1 MKILNISVFVFCFSG
16 VISQDIGPTEVTVIE
31 GFKSEIPESEKIK
44 ETTQFTDTTV
54 VDKNQTYSFIDKT
67 LEANYEARPIKAAK
81 VSGEKQFDLL
91 KSTIMLGGGFP
102 LTSLSSISV
111 NSLRKDNYSYGL
123 TLNHFANRYRIDY
136 NNSIRNSDVFK
147 NSLNQINIFGK
158 KITDKNIFLSNLD
171 YDRRTTNQDID
182 FSGPSECKDCNKNR
196 FAYSKLSF
204 DVISRELSEF
214 KLKHQTKF
222 FVSNLNELSE
232 NQIQFSTNLSKTI
245 KGLPFSLELELNN
258 YINYANTDTI
268 ISRLKSDVK
277 SLHVYPS
284 VSVKKFGIDMD
295 LGLELHYE
303 GDLLGSTQ
311 TEIFP
316 QIKLSKHLVKNI
328 LYIEAGLSHNE
339 QRHTL
344 QSLSNEN
351 PFIHSF
357 GTNQVWNLEPFSTM
371 DLRNTDIDE
380 VYVSM
385 RNVLGKDEVFSGG
398 IAYGHIQNM
407 QSFVLL
413 SYSSLFDRFI
423 SNYEDVWRL
432 TANANYNWQ
441 INDLLGIQATVN
453 YCHYDTVVSNKEN
466 INGSLSLSLNLDE
479 KIKVNTSISY
489 LGKRHS
495 FIQSVTDFDGV
506 FSTSP
511 FTTVDL
517 NSQLHA
523 NVSID
528 YNYTKFIS
536 AFLRVNN
543 ILNSKEDM
551 WQGYREIGRNSQL
564 GFSYS
569 F

>member
-136 NNSIRNSDVFK
+136 YNSIRNSDVFK

-158 KITDKNIFLSNLD
+158 KITDKNIFLTNLD

-204 DVISRELSEF
+204 DVISREFSAF

-222 FVSNLNELSE
+222 FVSDLNEFSE
-232 NQIQFSTNLSKTI
+232 NQIHFSTNLSKTI

-268 ISRLKSDVK
+268 IS
-277 SLHVYPS
+277 
-284 VSVKKFGIDMD
+284 
-295 LGLELHYE
+295 
-303 GDLLGSTQ
+303 
-311 TEIFP
+311 
-316 QIKLSKHLVKNI
+316 
-328 LYIEAGLSHNE
+328 
-339 QRHTL
+339 
-344 QSLSNEN
+344 
-351 PFIHSF
+351 
-357 GTNQVWNLEPFSTM
+357 
-371 DLRNTDIDE
+371 
-380 VYVSM
+380 
-385 RNVLGKDEVFSGG
+385 
-398 IAYGHIQNM
+398 
-407 QSFVLL
+407 
-413 SYSSLFDRFI
+413 
-423 SNYEDVWRL
+423 
-432 TANANYNWQ
+432 
-441 INDLLGIQATVN
+441 
-453 YCHYDTVVSNKEN
+453 
-466 INGSLSLSLNLDE
+466 
-479 KIKVNTSISY
+479 
-489 LGKRHS
+489 
-495 FIQSVTDFDGV
+495 
-506 FSTSP
+506 
-511 FTTVDL
+511 
-517 NSQLHA
+517 
-523 NVSID
+523 
-528 YNYTKFIS
+528 
-536 AFLRVNN
+536 
-543 ILNSKEDM
+543 
-551 WQGYREIGRNSQL
+551 
-564 GFSYS
+564 
-569 F
+569 